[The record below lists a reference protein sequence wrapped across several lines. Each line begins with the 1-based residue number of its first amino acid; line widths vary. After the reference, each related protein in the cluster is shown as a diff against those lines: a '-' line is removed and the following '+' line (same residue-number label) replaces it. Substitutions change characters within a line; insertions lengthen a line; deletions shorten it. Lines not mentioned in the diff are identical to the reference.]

1 MVLPSRNERPLAV
14 PGNPDVPELLLPK
27 GVTLAKDLGDG
38 LPQPETEWRV
48 DVLAG
53 RFVEVTGEA
62 DTAVLTTTVTLVLQ
76 AQQRGEL
83 AAWVT
88 GPRAAFFP
96 PDFAAS
102 GVDLDALPVVRVD
115 DITNAAR
122 AADKLV
128 RSGAFAVVVLDLGA
142 KAPLPMPTQTR
153 LVGQAKKNRTTLVS
167 ITRKS
172 HAQLGGSLVSLR
184 GETHKQR
191 AAPDSFVC
199 EVQAAKDKCHAPG
212 WTHRDICSGTEGLC

>member
-1 MVLPSRNERPLAV
+1 M
-14 PGNPDVPELLLPK
+14 PK
-27 GVTLAKDLGDG
+27 GVTLAKDLSNG
-38 LPQPETEWRV
+38 LPPPAVAWRI

-53 RFVEVTGEA
+53 RFIEVTGEA

-102 GVDLDALPVVRVD
+102 GVDLEALPVVRVD

-122 AADKLV
+122 AADRLV
-128 RSGAFAVVVLDLGA
+128 RSGAFALVVLDLGA
-142 KAPLPMPTQTR
+142 KAPLPIPTQTR
-153 LVGQAKKNRTTLVS
+153 LVGLAKKNRTTLVS

-184 GETHKQR
+184 GETQKKR
-191 AAPDSFVC
+191 ASPDSFIC
-199 EVQAAKDKCHAPG
+199 ELHAAKDKCNPPG
-212 WTHRDICSGTEGLC
+212 WTHREICCGTEGLC

>member
-1 MVLPSRNERPLAV
+1 M
-14 PGNPDVPELLLPK
+14 
-27 GVTLAKDLGDG
+27 AKDLGDG
-38 LPQPETEWRV
+38 LPRPEMEWRV

-122 AADKLV
+122 AADRLV

-142 KAPLPMPTQTR
+142 KAD
-153 LVGQAKKNRTTLVS
+153 
-167 ITRKS
+167 RK
-172 HAQLGGSLVSLR
+172 
-184 GETHKQR
+184 TH
-191 AAPDSFVC
+191 V
-199 EVQAAKDKCHAPG
+199 
-212 WTHRDICSGTEGLC
+212 